1 MATISGIPLLKA
13 LPPST
18 LEPAL
23 IAEQCRNTAATI
35 ISGKG
40 ATSFGIGSVVSSIC
54 STILMDKRLVR
65 PISHWVPELG
75 CCLSLPV
82 VLGRRGAARA
92 LPLALNDDEN
102 EALEKSAETLR
113 AVIADVRKDFKLGVS
128 EGSGKDEGAE

>member
-18 LEPAL
+18 LDPAL
-23 IAEQCRNTAATI
+23 IAEQCRTTAATI

-54 STILMDKRLVR
+54 STILMDKHLVR

-92 LPLALNDDEN
+92 LPLNLNEDEN

-113 AVIADVRKDFKLGVS
+113 GVIAEVRKDFKLGVT
-128 EGSGKDEGAE
+128 EGEKAEGAE